1 MWPHGLNYRKN
12 KHVLRKMD
20 VFWNNTKV
28 LALITSICGTLIIMG
43 YFVLELCISVLSDD
57 AL

>member
-1 MWPHGLNYRKN
+1 
-12 KHVLRKMD
+12 MD

-43 YFVLELCISVLSDD
+43 YFMLELYVSVLSGD
-57 AL
+57 AI

>member
-12 KHVLRKMD
+12 KHELGKMD

-43 YFVLELCISVLSDD
+43 YFMLELYISVFSGD
-57 AL
+57 AI

>member
-1 MWPHGLNYRKN
+1 MWPRGLNYRKN
-12 KHVLRKMD
+12 KHVVGKMD

-43 YFVLELCISVLSDD
+43 YLMLELYISVLSGD